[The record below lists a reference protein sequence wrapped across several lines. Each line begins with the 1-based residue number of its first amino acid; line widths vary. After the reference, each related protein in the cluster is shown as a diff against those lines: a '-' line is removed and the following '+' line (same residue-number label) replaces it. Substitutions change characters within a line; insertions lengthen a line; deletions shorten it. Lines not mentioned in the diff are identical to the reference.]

1 MLQVAK
7 TVAEC
12 SWLGYR
18 RGLAPGCVPWAQ
30 TARDLQSLT
39 GGFLGWHHEVLCG
52 GLCAAGGPISQP
64 PEEVTGVGS
73 VRGLP
78 GINYHLHRACWAQLP

>member
-1 MLQVAK
+1 MGWPRAV
-7 TVAEC
+7 C
-12 SWLGYR
+12 H
-18 RGLAPGCVPWAQ
+18 GLKQ
-30 TARDLQSLT
+30 HEDFRLL

-52 GLCAAGGPISQP
+52 GLCAAGGPVSQP